1 MKGAAASR
9 SAEARLDDALDAWV
23 GSVER
28 HARLVAWAVL
38 LVTLGSLGWAATHL
52 GVNSDN
58 IRMLGED
65 LPVRQRHDEFA
76 RVFPNLTNALLVV
89 VDGPTPEAT
98 RRAADALALRL
109 SAQPEHFVEVFRPG
123 SGAFFERN
131 GLLFRTPEELEALGD
146 QIAEFQPF
154 LVALDRDPTISTL
167 TSLVE
172 AGLER
177 FDPGTT
183 DPSTWTAVFDR
194 ISHATV
200 TVYEEYP
207 VAVSWEELL
216 LRGSALETRTR
227 EVLVVEPVLDFDS
240 VLPAADALA
249 AIRAAA
255 AEGSAEP
262 GTPEVRVRITGNPAL
277 NHEEMLALA
286 WDIGVL
292 GLLSFSIVAGILWL
306 ALRSWRL
313 LVAALATLLAGLVWT
328 TALASI
334 TVGHLNLVSLT
345 FAVLYI
351 GLGIDFAI
359 HLLMHYAEQRR
370 RGVEHRAALRGAT
383 RLTGSSLALCALTT
397 SIGFYAFLP
406 TDYLGV
412 AELGLIA
419 GSGML
424 VILFHTLTFLPALL
438 SSWLE
443 PPPGIELPEEPRLP
457 AAWSQ
462 ALERH
467 PVAIRRAAA
476 VAAVAALFTLPGLRF
491 DPNVVDLRNPETES
505 VQTFRDLVADGGAA
519 TPWYAD
525 VLAPDLAAAREL
537 ATRLRAVPG
546 IERTVTLADYVPAE
560 QDVKRELLGDIAL
573 LIDSGTGPAT
583 NGASDGDTPSDV
595 PEPARDPREQVAAL
609 RELRD
614 ALAADWLESD
624 RTPLGASARRL
635 RAELDGFLERVARDA
650 DPSPELAQL
659 EATLLSALPRQID
672 RLRAALDP
680 DVVTESDLPAEVR
693 ARMLARDG
701 RARVQVF
708 PSEDLRDAGA
718 LDRFADAVQSVA
730 PEATGMAIDLVGFG
744 RVISRSL
751 VEALAAASALI
762 ALLVLALWRRPG
774 DVALVLAP
782 LGLAGLLIA
791 ACMTALDLAFNF
803 VNVIVL
809 PLLLGIGVDSGI
821 HLVHRA
827 RAQAEQGIRGHPLL
841 VSTTGRA
848 VFFSFA
854 TTMVSFGT
862 LAFSTHRGVASL
874 GLLLAI
880 GMAITMFCNLVVLPA
895 LIEARL
901 RSERRAS

>member
-1 MKGAAASR
+1 MRGAAAPR
-9 SAEARLDDALDAWV
+9 SAEARLDAALDAWV
-23 GSVER
+23 GFVER
-28 HARLVAWAVL
+28 RARLVVWTVL
-38 LVTLGSLGWAATHL
+38 VVTLGSLGWAATHL

-89 VDGPTPEAT
+89 IDGPTPEAT
-98 RRAADALALRL
+98 RRTAEALASRL
-109 SAQPEHFVEVFRPG
+109 AAQPDRFRDVFRPG
-123 SGAFFERN
+123 SGTFFERN
-131 GLLFRTPEELEALGD
+131 GLLFRSPEELEALGD

-154 LVALDRDPTISTL
+154 LIALEREPTIATL
-167 TSLVE
+167 TSLVQR
-172 AGLER
+172 GLER
-177 FDPGTT
+177 FDPAET
-183 DPSTWTAVFDR
+183 DPATWTAVLDR
-194 ISHATV
+194 ISQATV
-200 TVYEEYP
+200 AVYEEYP
-207 VAVSWEELL
+207 VAISWDDLL
-216 LRGSALETRTR
+216 LRGSALETRRR
-227 EVLVVEPVLDFDS
+227 EVIIVEPVLDFDS
-240 VLPAADALA
+240 VLPAAEPLA

-255 AEGSAEP
+255 AAL
-262 GTPEVRVRITGNPAL
+262 PEAMAPEIRVRITGNPAL

-292 GLLSFSIVAGILWL
+292 GLVSFAIVAGILWI

-313 LVAALATLLAGLVWT
+313 LLAALATLLAGLVWT

-359 HLLMHYAEQRR
+359 HLLMHYADQRR
-370 RGVEHRAALRGAT
+370 SGVAHRSALRGAT

-397 SIGFYAFLP
+397 TIGFYAFLP

-443 PPPGIELPEEPRLP
+443 PPPGVAIPTEPRLP
-457 AAWSQ
+457 AEWSRE
-462 ALERH
+462 LERH
-467 PVAIRRAAA
+467 PTAVRWSAALAA
-476 VAAVAALFTLPGLRF
+476 VTALFALPALRF
-491 DPNVVDLRNPETES
+491 DPNVIDLRNPDTES
-505 VQTFRDLVADGGAA
+505 VQAFRDLVADGGSA

-525 VLAPDLAAAREL
+525 VLASDLASARTLAAK
-537 ATRLRAVPG
+537 LRAVPG
-546 IERTVTLADYVPAE
+546 IERTVTLADYVPAD
-560 QDVKRELLGDIAL
+560 QDVKRDLLADIAFL
-573 LIDSGTGPAT
+573 LDPVGDAPEVALEPAT
-583 NGASDGDTPSDV
+583 D
-595 PEPARDPREQVAAL
+595 PAEQVAAL
-609 RELRD
+609 RALHD
-614 ALAADWLESD
+614 ALGVEWLAADP
-624 RTPLGASARRL
+624 TPLGATARRL
-635 RAELDGFLERVARDA
+635 RKELSGFLERSARDE
-650 DPSPELAQL
+650 DPGPELAQL
-659 EATLLSALPRQID
+659 ERTLLGALPRQID
-672 RLRAALDP
+672 RLRGALDP
-680 DVVTESDLPAEVR
+680 ERVTQEDLPDEVR

-708 PSEDLRDAGA
+708 PTEDLRDRGA

-730 PEATGMAIDLVGFG
+730 PDATGMAIDVVGFG

-751 VEALAAASALI
+751 VEALAAASVLI
-762 ALLVLALWRRPG
+762 ALLVLVLWRRPG
-774 DVALVLAP
+774 DVVLVLAP
-782 LGLAGLLIA
+782 LLLAGLLIA
-791 ACMTALDLAFNF
+791 ATMVTLGVAFNF

-827 RAQAEQGIRGHPLL
+827 RAHAEPGLAGRPLL
-841 VSTTGRA
+841 ASTTGRA
-848 VFFSFA
+848 VFYSFA

-862 LAFSTHRGVASL
+862 LAFSNHRGVASL

-880 GMAITMFCNLVVLPA
+880 GMSITMLCNLIVLPA
-895 LIEARL
+895 LIEWRL
-901 RSERRAS
+901 RPTIRPGGAEGR

>member
-1 MKGAAASR
+1 MKGAGVPR
-9 SAEARLDDALDAWV
+9 SAEARLDAALDAWV
-23 GSVER
+23 GLVER
-28 HARLVAWAVL
+28 HARVVVWMVLAVTVA
-38 LVTLGSLGWAATHL
+38 SLGWAATHL

-58 IRMLGED
+58 IRMLGEE

-109 SAQPEHFVEVFRPG
+109 SERPEQIRDVFQPG

-131 GLLFRTPEELEALGD
+131 GLLFRSPEELEALGD

-154 LVALDRDPTISTL
+154 LIALEREPTIATL
-167 TSLVE
+167 TSLVK

-177 FDPGTT
+177 FDPDTT
-183 DPSTWTAVFDR
+183 DPATWTAVFDR
-194 ISHATV
+194 ISDATV
-200 TVYEEYP
+200 SVYEEYP

-216 LRGSALETRTR
+216 LRGSALETKTR

-240 VLPAADALA
+240 VLPAADALTA
-249 AIRAAA
+249 VRTAA
-255 AEGSAEP
+255 AETSAP
-262 GTPEVRVRITGNPAL
+262 GVRVRITGNPAL

-286 WDIGVL
+286 WDIGIL
-292 GLLSFSIVAGILWL
+292 GLLSFAIVAGILWL

-313 LVAALATLLAGLVWT
+313 LLAALSTLLAGLVWT
-328 TALASI
+328 TAVASI
-334 TVGHLNLVSLT
+334 TVGHLNLMSLT

-359 HLLMHYAEQRR
+359 HLLMHYAEERR
-370 RGVEHRAALRGAT
+370 SGVEHRAALRAAT
-383 RLTGSSLALCALTT
+383 RLTGSSLSLCALTT

-419 GSGML
+419 GTGML

-443 PPPGIELPEEPRLP
+443 PPPGEESSREPRLP
-457 AAWSQ
+457 EAWSRS
-462 ALERH
+462 LERH
-467 PVAIRRAAA
+467 PAAIRRAAA
-476 VAAVAALFTLPGLRF
+476 VAAVAALFALPGLRF

-525 VLAPDLAAAREL
+525 VLAPDLAAAGEL
-537 ATRLRAVPG
+537 ATRLRVVSGVA
-546 IERTVTLADYVPAE
+546 RTVTLADFVPAE
-560 QDVKRELLGDIAL
+560 QDVKRELLADIAL
-573 LIDSGTGPAT
+573 LIDPI
-583 NGASDGDTPSDV
+583 GDLPPDA
-595 PEPARDPREQVAAL
+595 PEPAADPREQVAAL
-609 RELRD
+609 R
-614 ALAADWLESD
+614 ALHDVLSADWLEGE

-635 RAELDGFLERVARDA
+635 REELRGFLERAARDE
-650 DPSPELAQL
+650 DPAPELAQL
-659 EATLLSALPRQID
+659 EATLLGALPRQLD
-672 RLRAALDP
+672 RLRTALDP
-680 DVVTESDLPAEVR
+680 EVVTQSNLPDEVR
-693 ARMLARDG
+693 GRMLARDG

-708 PSEDLRDAGA
+708 PSEDLRDPGA

-730 PEATGMAIDLVGFG
+730 PEATGMAIDVVGFG

-774 DVALVLAP
+774 DVVLVLAP
-782 LGLAGLLIA
+782 LLLAGLLIA
-791 ACMTALDLAFNF
+791 AVMTVFGLAFNF

-827 RAQAEQGIRGHPLL
+827 RAHAEREIEGHPLL
-841 VSTTGRA
+841 ASTTGRA

-862 LAFSTHRGVASL
+862 LAFSSHRGVASL

-880 GMAITMFCNLVVLPA
+880 GMALTMLCNLVVLPA

-901 RSERRAS
+901 RSERRASQGS

>member
-1 MKGAAASR
+1 MTGAAAPR
-9 SAEARLDDALDAWV
+9 SAEARLDAALDAWV
-23 GSVER
+23 GFVER
-28 HARLVAWAVL
+28 RARFVVWSVL
-38 LVTLGSLGWAATHL
+38 AATLMSLAWAATHL

-98 RRAADALALRL
+98 REAADALAVRL
-109 SAQPEHFVEVFRPG
+109 SAQPELFVDVFRPG
-123 SGAFFERN
+123 SGTFFERN

-154 LVALDRDPTISTL
+154 LVALDREPTIATL

-177 FDPGTT
+177 FDPATT

-200 TVYEEYP
+200 SVYEEYP

-249 AIRAAA
+249 AVRTAA
-255 AEGSAEP
+255 AERNAEP
-262 GTPEVRVRITGNPAL
+262 GAPEVRVRITGNPAL

-443 PPPGIELPEEPRLP
+443 PPPGVELLEEPRLP

-476 VAAVAALFTLPGLRF
+476 IAAVAALFALPGLHF

-505 VQTFRDLVADGGAA
+505 VQAFRDLVADGGAA

-537 ATRLRAVPG
+537 AMRLRAVPG
-546 IERTVTLADYVPAE
+546 IERTVTLADFVPTD
-560 QDVKRELLGDIAL
+560 QDLKRELLGDIAL
-573 LIDSGTGPAT
+573 LIDPMSEFSPHAPVPA
-583 NGASDGDTPSDV
+583 P
-595 PEPARDPREQVAAL
+595 DPREQVAAL
-609 RELRD
+609 RALRD

-635 RAELDGFLERVARDA
+635 RGELDGFLERVGRDA

-659 EATLLSALPRQID
+659 EATLLGALPRQID

-680 DVVTESDLPAEVR
+680 DVVTESELPAEVR
-693 ARMLARDG
+693 SRMLARDG

-744 RVISRSL
+744 RVISQSL

-782 LGLAGLLIA
+782 LLLAGLLIA
-791 ACMTALDLAFNF
+791 ACMTVLDLAFNF

-827 RAQAEQGIRGHPLL
+827 RSQAEQGIHGHPLL

-862 LAFSTHRGVASL
+862 LAFSSHRGVASM

-901 RSERRAS
+901 RSERPAPS